1 MKSQEF
7 PKAMEE
13 FLPEVSKFSDT
24 VHKDVLYKLYRR
36 KFHLQKLSKLQLT
49 LNILLVFALSLE
61 LPSETF
67 VDKHKFELHDES
79 WFRCKYSCAIKSQHI
94 PSSFLPNGRH
104 GVL

>member
-36 KFHLQKLSKLQLT
+36 KFRLQKLSKL
-49 LNILLVFALSLE
+49 
-61 LPSETF
+61 
-67 VDKHKFELHDES
+67 
-79 WFRCKYSCAIKSQHI
+79 
-94 PSSFLPNGRH
+94 
-104 GVL
+104 